1 MKTKT
6 TIIAAL
12 ATLGLGIFMPL
23 STALAAAYATLQ
35 AYGVDTV
42 AGYSTVLKTS
52 QTYSRQNVTF
62 LVQKP
67 DGTKLQLPAVTNNN
81 GVATVNLSDY
91 HTRRAGQYF
100 VSAQLVDSTNSSATS
115 FFTVH
120 PGKVSAEK
128 SMVTTSKTIAQPDG
142 KDTVYIDVALQD
154 DYLNVIQG
162 HQVQLISSRAQDRI
176 VSDPATALTNEYG
189 VVNFQV
195 SSSRAGTSVYSVLDL
210 TANVILLARP
220 QLAFITGSQFL
231 SDVGGDFSPFID
243 VAQAAS
249 GGSIHHFEIGGL
261 PSTIQANQNVS
272 FTVTAQDEN
281 NQTLQNYMGKI
292 HFSAEGSNS
301 SNVTLPEDYTFKAE
315 DLGTHN
321 FSLGLSFKA
330 NGNYT
335 IVATD
340 LENMLIKGEK
350 TVTVGTNGSSG
361 SSNNQNNAA
370 SKPTI
375 DSPVPGTYSQ
385 RAQIISGKAPAGLS
399 VKIFDNEKELGTVQ
413 VAQDGTY
420 KYQTGELDEGV
431 HKIYAVTL
439 DSLQTVQNTSP
450 TVEFSIDTSGPK
462 VDQIDLNPNDNIK
475 SGQAIEVKIVS
486 EENLSQ
492 AAIVFNG
499 DIINLTPSLA
509 DPAMY
514 AGSIQA
520 PDALGVYPVDVLL
533 VDQLG
538 NEGSFKAKAQVMV
551 KEGGASTSEVAA
563 PTEALPATTNEQPAN
578 QPPSKVNN
586 VLAYASDKK
595 VTLTWEAASDDGLI
609 QHYRV
614 YYGFDPTNLTQ
625 FVDTKDASTTWYI
638 PNLDNG
644 KQYYFA
650 LTAFDANAQEST
662 LKSDLA
668 NAIPF
673 ASEISANVGNVVLRP
688 AAAADTLGSYYNYYY
703 QNSGPTSEIPGN
715 SGPEMFWILGG
726 SGLIGGIVRKLKR
739 KIKQ

>member
-12 ATLGLGIFMPL
+12 TTLLFGIFLPF
-23 STALAAAYATLQ
+23 STALAATYATLQ

-81 GVATVNLSDY
+81 GIATVDLSDY
-91 HTRRAGQYF
+91 HTRKAGQYF
-100 VSAQLVDSTNSSATS
+100 VSAQLADATNSSAIS

-128 SMVTTSKTIAQPDG
+128 STVTTSKTIAQPNGQDG
-142 KDTVYIDVALQD
+142 VYLDVTLQD
-154 DYLNVIQG
+154 DYSNVIQG

-176 VSDPATALTNEYG
+176 VSDPATALTNQYG

-195 SSSRAGTSVYSVLDL
+195 SSSKAGTSVYSVLDL
-210 TANVILLARP
+210 TANVILAARP
-220 QLAFITGSQFL
+220 QIAFITGSQFL

-261 PSTIQANQNVS
+261 PSSIQANQNVS

-281 NQTLQNYMGKI
+281 NQTIQNYMGKI
-292 HFSAEGSNS
+292 HFSADGSNS

-321 FSLGLSFKA
+321 FSLGLSFKG

-335 IVATD
+335 VVATD

-350 TVTVGTNGSSG
+350 AVTVGSSG
-361 SSNNQNNAA
+361 SNGSGNQNSNA
-370 SKPTI
+370 SSPTI
-375 DSPVPGTYSQ
+375 DSPVAGTYSQ
-385 RAQIISGKAPAGLS
+385 KTQIISGKAPAGLS
-399 VKIFDNEKELGTVQ
+399 VKVFDNEKELGTVQ
-413 VAQDGTY
+413 VAADGTY
-420 KYQTGELDEGV
+420 KYQTADLDEGV
-431 HKIYAVTL
+431 HKIYVVTL
-439 DSLQTVQNTSP
+439 DAQETVQNTSP
-450 TVEFSIDTSGPK
+450 TVEFSIDTTAPK
-462 VDQIDLNPNDNIK
+462 VEQIDLNPNDNIK

-486 EENLSQ
+486 EENLSE
-492 AAIVFNG
+492 AAVVFNG
-499 DIINLTPSLA
+499 DIVNLAPSLA
-509 DPAMY
+509 DPATY
-514 AGSIQA
+514 SGSIQA

-538 NEGSFKAKAQVMV
+538 NEGSFKAKAQVTV
-551 KEGGASTSEVAA
+551 KEGGASTSEETT
-563 PTEALPATTNEQPAN
+563 PTETLPATTNEQPAN

-586 VLAYASDKK
+586 VIAYASDKK

-614 YYGFDPTNLTQ
+614 YYGFDPANLVQ
-625 FVDTKDASTTWYI
+625 FVDTKDASTTWYV

-673 ASEISANVGNVVLRP
+673 ASEISANVGNVVLHP

-703 QNSGPTSEIPGN
+703 QNSGPTSEIPGH
-715 SGPEMFWILGG
+715 SGPEMFWVLGG